1 MSVFWMWHINEETK
15 DDVGIEGEDRQVE
28 EEGKLTKIIKK
39 GKRIITNAYIVDISN
54 ENEITSLSQLYSQS
68 AIKEEPDNVKIG
80 INHVRAF
87 EEQTKGFQRLEVCT

>member
-1 MSVFWMWHINEETK
+1 MSKSKIMSVFWMWHINEETK

-54 ENEITSLSQLYSQS
+54 ENEITSLS
-68 AIKEEPDNVKIG
+68 
-80 INHVRAF
+80 
-87 EEQTKGFQRLEVCT
+87 